1 MVKGFSSPAD
11 DIFVPTELS
20 SMKDKLEPGLYE
32 TSKNISYG
40 YFFKKLHIENKKL
53 FAFEDNTSDVII
65 KDIEKFWS
73 IKDKYAKYKMP
84 FKRGILMYGPP
95 GCGKSSI
102 ISLLTQ
108 SVLRSGGIIVKFNIN
123 LDTFKNCM
131 RLLRNLEP
139 EMPIIVLMEDLN
151 YVLDNCD
158 ESEVLNMLDGLEKFS
173 HSTVYLASTNY
184 FKELEDNIKN
194 RPSRFD
200 LVVEV
205 KPPLANIRR
214 SYLERLLLDGD
225 EIPNLEQWVKDSEG
239 FSFAHLEELFKSV
252 FLFENSYD
260 QTINRIKLMNS
271 SDSNSD

>member
-1 MVKGFSSPAD
+1 MVKGFSNPVD
-11 DIFVPTELS
+11 DIFVPTDLS
-20 SMKDKLEPGLYE
+20 SVKARLEPGLYE
-32 TSKNISYG
+32 TGKSLAYG
-40 YFFKKLHIENKKL
+40 YFFKRLHIESKKL
-53 FAFEDNTSDVII
+53 FAFEDNVSNLII

-73 IKDKYAKYKMP
+73 IKDKYSKYKMP

-108 SVLRSGGIIVKFNIN
+108 SVLTNQGIIVKFNVN
-123 LDTFKNCM
+123 LDIFKSCM
-131 RLLRNLEP
+131 RQLRNLEP
-139 EMPIIVLMEDLN
+139 ELPIIVLMEDLN

-184 FKELEDNIKN
+184 FEELEDNIKN

-205 KPPLANIRR
+205 NPPAANIRR
-214 SYLERLLLDGD
+214 LYLERLLLDD
-225 EIPNLEQWVKDSEG
+225 DQIDNLEQWVQDSEG

-252 FLFENSYD
+252 FLFENDYA
-260 QTINRIKLMNS
+260 QTIERIKKMNTS
-271 SDSNSD
+271 E